1 MAFNLTAT
9 LNALLTHL
17 AGAGHFEQVQIG
29 EPKSP
34 PSTTGLTGAI
44 FIANL
49 VTNDITFQLGI
60 EVHTVTIRC
69 YLNMMHEPHKDI
81 ELKLAGAIS
90 KIITDLLGDWNLS
103 TAIKHID
110 SGAEFSSGIDV
121 GFSYLDVG
129 GTMFRVADITVPM
142 VVDSAVALT
151 A

>member
-9 LNALLTHL
+9 LDALLTHL
-17 AGAGHFEQVQIG
+17 AGSGHFEHVQVG

-44 FIANL
+44 FISNL
-49 VTNDITFQLGI
+49 VTNDLTFQLGV
-60 EVHTVTIRC
+60 EVHTVTVRC
-69 YLNMMHEPHKDI
+69 YLNMMHEPQKDV
-81 ELKLAGAIS
+81 ELKIAEAIS

-103 TAIKHID
+103 TAIDHID
-110 SGAEFSSGIDV
+110 SAGQFGSGIDV
-121 GFSYLDVG
+121 NFSYLDVG
-129 GTMFRVADITVPM
+129 GTMFRLADITVPM